1 MTRKQD
7 QKPVYA
13 SERVQVG
20 EHSFD
25 DTAEG
30 RIEALC
36 LFIAEVKSL
45 YSNLNKVR
53 LNMSALC
60 GEVPSIVSLEEIDV
74 NKRTIDAARE
84 EIYKQLTELEAERD
98 RLMAIEKGYLGDDE
112 DDTAIEWS

>member
-1 MTRKQD
+1 IEL
-7 QKPVYA
+7 KPDVL
-13 SERVQVG
+13 SKPPTTG
-20 EHSFD
+20 D
-25 DTAEG
+25 DKEARSKAPEG

-74 NKRTIDAARE
+74 NKRTIDAAIE
-84 EIYKQLTELEAERD
+84 EIYKQLTELEAERY

-112 DDTAIEWS
+112 DNIAIEWS